1 VSETEGAWG
10 SAETRFF
17 YELTPDRILDAV
29 ESCGLRT
36 TGRCMALNS
45 MENRVYQVEV
55 EVDGEPENPS
65 DAFRVVKFYRPG
77 RWSREQILEEHRF
90 LLDLVEAEI
99 PVVAPSVFPDGETL
113 ARLPDVEIY
122 AAVFPRQ
129 GGRIPDELG
138 DPELERLGRLLARLH
153 SVGAT
158 RQAEHRIRLD
168 PETYGRRSLAYLA
181 ESDALKEPIASR
193 YASLVGSI
201 CDTAGPWFEGVSY
214 QRIHGDCHLG
224 NVLWGMDG
232 PFLVDFDDMVVGP
245 PVQDLWLVTGG
256 DDAEGMRKREVFLA
270 AYEEFRDLDRGTL
283 RLIEPLR
290 ALRMV
295 HFSAWIA
302 RRYDDPA
309 FRRIFPDFGSERY
322 WFEEIEALQECL
334 ARMHSGPDAL

>member
-1 VSETEGAWG
+1 MSDAEGAWG
-10 SAETRFF
+10 NAETRFF

-29 ESCGLRT
+29 ESCGLQT

-55 EVDGEPENPS
+55 EVDGEPATPS
-65 DAFRVVKFYRPG
+65 EAFRVVKFYRPG
-77 RWSREQILEEHRF
+77 RWSREQILEEHAF
-90 LLDLVEAEI
+90 LLDLEEAEI
-99 PVVAPSVFPDGETL
+99 PVVAPLVFPSGETL
-113 ARLPDVEIY
+113 VRLPDVEIY
-122 AAVFPRQ
+122 AALFPRQ

-153 SVGAT
+153 TVGVSDTAPS
-158 RQAEHRIRLD
+158 RIRIT
-168 PETYGRRSLAYLA
+168 PETYGRRSLSYLA
-181 ESDALKEPIASR
+181 ETDALPGPIGAR
-193 YASLVGSI
+193 YTSIVESI
-201 CDTAGPWFEGVSY
+201 CDTASPWFEGIDV

-224 NVLWGMDG
+224 NVLWGVDG

-256 DDAEGMRKREVFLA
+256 YDAEALRRREVFLA
-270 AYEEFRDLDRGTL
+270 AYEGLRDLDRSTL

-302 RRYDDPA
+302 RRYEDPA
-309 FRRIFPDFGSERY
+309 FQRIFPDFGSERY
-322 WFEEIEALQECL
+322 WFEEIEALGERL
-334 ARMHSGPDAL
+334 AVMHSGSEAF